1 MITNLNIG
9 NMGRIGNQLFQ
20 YSFLRGISLKLNY
33 PICLPK
39 KNDLIFHGQH
49 FLLKKFNL
57 NCEFSDEIKPNNFY
71 KEEMPNVYDERVFES
86 LDNTSFEGYFQN
98 LKYFDFARDYLINE
112 FTLDSKYIK
121 KAEQILSSQR
131 RENEPLLISFHIRRG
146 DHFLRRKLFTKSYGL
161 KIYGSK
167 SRFDKNSPFGKYF
180 LEVKNYYIDK
190 NVKFLVFSGGSRTN
204 PNDIDKLWL
213 EDTFKDLNYEILST
227 DDPLLDFELMKKC
240 DANVLSYGSSFGW
253 WAAYLN
259 QVSKEKIIA
268 PHNYFLHI
276 GSSNLNSNLFN
287 ERFLLL

>member
-1 MITNLNIG
+1 MITNLKIG

-33 PICLPK
+33 PIYLPK
-39 KNDLIFHGQH
+39 NNDVVFHGQH

-57 NCEFSDEIKPNNFY
+57 DCEFSNELKPKNFY
-71 KEEMPNVYDERVFES
+71 KEETPNVYDESVFES

-98 LKYFDFARDYLINE
+98 LKYFDFARDYLIDE
-112 FTLDSKYIK
+112 FVLNSEYIV
-121 KAEQILSSQR
+121 KADQILSSKRDEKEQF
-131 RENEPLLISFHIRRG
+131 LISFHIRRG

-161 KIYGSK
+161 KIYGSR
-167 SRFDKNSPFGKYF
+167 SRFDKKAPFGKYF
-180 LEVKNYYIDK
+180 LEVKNYFKDK

-204 PNDIDKLWL
+204 QNDIDKVWL
-213 EDTFKDLNYEILST
+213 EDTFKDLNFEILST

-268 PHNYFLHI
+268 PHNYFLHLETPVQN
-276 GSSNLNSNLFN
+276 SSLFN